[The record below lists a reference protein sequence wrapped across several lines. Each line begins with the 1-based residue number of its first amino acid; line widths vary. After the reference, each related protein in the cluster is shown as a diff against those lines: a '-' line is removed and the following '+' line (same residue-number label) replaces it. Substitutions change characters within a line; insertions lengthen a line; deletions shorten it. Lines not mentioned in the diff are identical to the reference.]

1 MKIIADENIDAVIC
15 LSDGSFFFGKGA
27 GSYGETVGEICFNTS
42 ITGYQEILTDPSY
55 AGQIITFTFPH
66 IGNVGC
72 NDIDNESSKPHCK
85 GLVIRDEITEDSN
98 FRSKINLN
106 EWLCKNN
113 LTAICNIDTRRLTK
127 NIRDK
132 GARNSIIFFTKIG
145 EEIDTDKLISKI
157 TDLPTLK
164 NVDLASKVTTR
175 KKYFWDQKLYDLL
188 ELKYSAIHPDQKKY
202 KVTIIDYGI
211 KENILRCLAEQNF
224 DLTIL
229 PATAS
234 YADIIATDFDGI
246 FLSNGPADPL
256 KTSEY
261 AVPVIKKLLADN
273 VPIFGI
279 CMGHQLLCIAAGL
292 STIKMHQGHRGSN
305 HPVKNLQNNLV
316 EITSQNHGFC
326 ASKDNIPEN
335 VEVTHISLFD
345 QTIQGIELKKQPIF
359 SVQYHP
365 ESSPGPHD
373 SRYLFD
379 KFKQNILTNM

>member
-1 MKIIADENIDAVIC
+1 MKIIADENINAVIC

-27 GSYGETVGEICFNTS
+27 GSRGETIGEICFNTS
-42 ITGYQEILTDPSY
+42 VTGYQEILTDPSY
-55 AGQIITFTFPH
+55 AGQIINFTFPH

-72 NDIDNESSKPHCK
+72 NDVDNESSKPHCK

-98 FRSKINLN
+98 FRSNINLN
-106 EWLCKNN
+106 KWLCKNN
-113 LTAICNIDTRRLTK
+113 LTAICNVDTRRLTK

-157 TDLPTLK
+157 IDLPTLK
-164 NVDLASKVTTR
+164 NVDLASEVTTR

-188 ELKYSAIHPDQKKY
+188 ELKYFTINPDQKKY

-211 KENILRCLAEQNF
+211 KESILRCLAEQNF

-234 YADIIATDFDGI
+234 YEEIIATDFDGI
-246 FLSNGPADPL
+246 FLSNGPADPI

-279 CMGHQLLCIAAGL
+279 CMGHQLLCIASGL
-292 STIKMHQGHRGSN
+292 STIKMHQGHRGAN

-326 ASKDNIPEN
+326 ASKDSIPEN

-345 QTIQGIELKKQPIF
+345 QTIQGIELKNQPIF